1 MIALAAPA
9 KINLALVVG
18 ARRTDGKHEVVTV
31 LERISLA
38 DRIRIRSAASLAV
51 AGLEEDT
58 LVGAALDALAAEA
71 GVAPLWS
78 AEIEKRIPVAAGL
91 GGGSSD
97 AAAALRLANSTL
109 DPALDDVTLHRIA
122 ARLGADV
129 PFFLTEGPQLGEG
142 DGTEL
147 SPLELPRDYTVL
159 LLLPHDG
166 RKTST
171 AEVYAEF
178 DRRNAPAGF
187 PDRRAAVLEA
197 AARAD
202 LRGLPPND
210 LSSSPL
216 ADELRDLGAFR
227 ADVSGAG
234 PTVYA
239 LFADDLGA
247 RSAAEVMGPRGQTW
261 IERPSW

>member
-1 MIALAAPA
+1 M
-9 KINLALVVG
+9 
-18 ARRTDGKHEVVTV
+18 
-31 LERISLA
+31 
-38 DRIRIRSAASLAV
+38 
-51 AGLEEDT
+51 
-58 LVGAALDALAAEA
+58 
-71 GVAPLWS
+71 
-78 AEIEKRIPVAAGL
+78 
-91 GGGSSD
+91 
-97 AAAALRLANSTL
+97 
-109 DPALDDVTLHRIA
+109 
-122 ARLGADV
+122 
-129 PFFLTEGPQLGEG
+129 
-142 DGTEL
+142 
-147 SPLELPRDYTVL
+147 
-159 LLLPHDG
+159 LPHDR

-178 DRRNAPAGF
+178 DRRDASAGF

-239 LFADDLGA
+239 LFADELGA
-247 RSAAEVMGPRGQTW
+247 RSAAEVMAPRGQTW